1 MLSVS
6 TQCDQC
12 VVLREA
18 AGFFH
23 ARLTSRPNIRLKK
36 ESSRHQQQLAVA
48 MLLVLLFGRLSP
60 ALVGRSL
67 PRWPVGMQPGS
78 GRGLAPAWA
87 TCAARAVC
95 CCLIA
100 LSLLQISS
108 RAGRPLA
115 NANGVGGREGG
126 AAVRPA
132 RAAAPR
138 SASYSYTFDF
148 LSRLPPPCVPS
159 SATHGS
165 RPTFQTPFG
174 PDAIRPS
181 RWSNSP

>member
-1 MLSVS
+1 MCSS
-6 TQCDQC
+6 S
-12 VVLREA
+12 
-18 AGFFH
+18 GFFH
-23 ARLTSRPNIRLKK
+23 ARLTSRPIRLNK

-48 MLLVLLFGRLSP
+48 MLLVLLFGLSP

-87 TCAARAVC
+87 ATCAQRVRCAAASPPSRC
-95 CCLIA
+95 CRSRHA
-100 LSLLQISS
+100 LEGRS
-108 RAGRPLA
+108 RMLT
-115 NANGVGGREGG
+115 VGGREGG

-165 RPTFQTPFG
+165 RPTFQTPLG